1 MICYWLVLVDFK
13 MLKSRLG
20 EGNVLESMTEF
31 TFVKHVYSQ

>member
-1 MICYWLVLVDFK
+1 

-31 TFVKHVYSQ
+31 TFVKHMCTHNEFHHSK